1 MTLHTHPTDDTSPD
15 LQQLLCRRNDV
26 WRGMAQSQD
35 AKPSV
40 STGHDVLDA
49 TLLNSGWPK
58 HSLIEVC
65 QGCGHAEWQLLR
77 PLLAQTT
84 TGHVALIN
92 PPTRPFP
99 PALIQMG
106 IDLDRLIIVE
116 ASQKADWMMAVL
128 QLARTEAFT
137 VVIGWQPKQGLSY
150 TELRKCQLASM
161 ESQGLLFLF
170 RPDSVLQQS
179 SPAALRISVGV
190 ETDHL
195 GVTVVKQRGLLAAAT
210 ARVQLPLPRVWL
222 GGFLYH
228 KLNQP
233 VLVPVKPK
241 RTQRRHLRSV

>member
-1 MTLHTHPTDDTSPD
+1 MTFETKPTDEPAD
-15 LQQLLCRRNDV
+15 LQQLLCRRSDV
-26 WRGMAQSQD
+26 WRGLAQ
-35 AKPSV
+35 AHCINPSIP
-40 STGHDVLDA
+40 TGHGQLDEA
-49 TLLNSGWPK
+49 LLNAGWPK
-58 HSLIEVC
+58 HSLIEIC
-65 QGCGHAEWQLLR
+65 QGRGHAEWQLLR

-84 TGHVALIN
+84 TGHIALIN

-150 TELRKCQLASM
+150 TELRKCQLASA

-179 SPAALRISVGV
+179 SPASLRMSVTV
-190 ETDHL
+190 EAEHL
-195 GVTVVKQRGLLAAAT
+195 GVTVVKQRGMLAAAT
-210 ARVQLPLPRVWL
+210 VKVRLPLPRIWL

>member
-1 MTLHTHPTDDTSPD
+1 MTLETKPTNHTDD

-26 WRGMAQSQD
+26 WRGLAQAHCIS
-35 AKPSV
+35 PSIP
-40 STGHDVLDA
+40 TGHERLDA
-49 TLLNSGWPK
+49 VLLNAGWPK
-58 HSLIEVC
+58 HSLIEIC
-65 QGCGHAEWQLLR
+65 QGRGHAEWQLLN
-77 PLLAQTT
+77 PLLTQTT
-84 TGHVALIN
+84 TGHIALIN

-150 TELRKCQLASM
+150 TELRKCQLASI

-179 SPAALRISVGV
+179 SPAALRMSVAV
-190 ETDHL
+190 EAEHL
-195 GVTVVKQRGLLAAAT
+195 GVTVVKQRGLLASGVAK
-210 ARVQLPLPRVWL
+210 VQLSLPRFWR

-228 KLNQP
+228 TLNQP
-233 VLVPVKPK
+233 VLVPIKPK
-241 RTQRRHLRSV
+241 RTHRRHLRSV